1 MTKQTVITM
10 KQIMNN
16 HISEIGSTSF
26 KRAIIRQFW
35 ERLTKK
41 SHPTKQTLKA
51 MFDLDVNIKLLKKE
65 GLVETENQFNSKD
78 IKEAMEELKCEILM
92 RLKESNIRSNLIKR
106 EITNKEVLLA
116 YIQHFLHDELE
127 TGDIKARFGVNGA
140 IKIDNIV
147 NKSRIDEDFISD
159 LLI

>member
-1 MTKQTVITM
+1 MTKQTIITM
-10 KQIMNN
+10 KQIMSD
-16 HISEIGSTSF
+16 HITEIGSTFS

-41 SHPTKQTLKA
+41 SHPSKQTLKA
-51 MFDLDVNIKLLKKE
+51 MFDLDVNMKLLKKE

-78 IKEAMEELKCEILM
+78 IKEAMEELKCEILL

-106 EITNKEVLLA
+106 EITKKEVLLA

-140 IKIDNIV
+140 IKINKIV
-147 NKSRIDEDFISD
+147 NKSRIEEDFISD